1 MSDYSDEEDE
11 LNRILEGRNDDYE
24 EEEEEEVESKN
35 KNPSKRKLDEDDART
50 SSAKKKNKPDSYVDD
65 FIEVDVDNGYGV
77 DYGDEEDDNEI
88 RPDEAIEVKEKS
100 KQNKPKTKRVVL
112 NPQPR
117 LNESLLTSKKGIVQL
132 IDMFKDMKYKG
143 KGYEKEYLDKILFKI
158 EHWAHRLF
166 PKMKFED
173 FVERVENLGSRRAVK
188 TFVKKIRYDLPLN
201 LDPEEDIIENFNDD
215 DDDVAHERVDPEV
228 AFDRLM
234 ETIEREKNQLP
245 NENTNT
251 SRQYDD
257 DQFSDDDD
265 ILMNINSNILN
276 EHELNDL
283 NEESQNKQV
292 IQDDIKSNE
301 ENVIESKNV
310 INQNDKEQNS
320 DDEEMDEEEILKE
333 LNSDIMNY
341 ENANKNEQT
350 LGNEISKESNE

>member
-24 EEEEEEVESKN
+24 EEEEEEEIQSKN
-35 KNPSKRKLDEDDART
+35 KIPTKRKLNEDDDATT
-50 SSAKKKNKPDSYVDD
+50 SSAKKKNKPDSYEDD

-112 NPQPR
+112 NPQPK
-117 LNESLLTSKKGIVQL
+117 LDESLLTSKKGIVQL
-132 IDMFKDMKYKG
+132 IDMFKDIKYKG

-158 EHWAHRLF
+158 EHWGHRLF
-166 PKMKFED
+166 PRMKFED
-173 FVERVENLGSRRAVK
+173 FVEKVENLGSKRAVK
-188 TFVKKIRYDLPLN
+188 TFVKKLRYDLPLN
-201 LDPEEDIIENFNDD
+201 LDPEEEIIENFNDD
-215 DDDVAHERVDPEV
+215 DDDVAPERVDPEV
-228 AFDRLM
+228 AFDKLM
-234 ETIEREKNQLP
+234 ETIEKEKNELP
-245 NENTNT
+245 NENTNNT
-251 SRQYDD
+251 SRQDDD

-265 ILMNINSNILN
+265 ILMNINSKILN

-283 NEESQNKQV
+283 NEESQNKQEM

-301 ENVIESKNV
+301 GNVIESENV

-320 DDEEMDEEEILKE
+320 DDEEMDEEQILKE

-341 ENANKNEQT
+341 ENANKN
-350 LGNEISKESNE
+350 